1 MIASFCISL
10 KVLAINIPLLLLF
23 GISIGWI
30 LAKKTF
36 PGRTALSLVVLLPVV
51 LPPSVMGLY
60 LLALLGHTP
69 FLKELGI
76 PFTFTA
82 AAIGALLPSLPIMI
96 QSCRTGFAGV
106 PSLLEDT
113 ARTLGDSEWRIFFRI
128 TLPLARRHLFAGLAL
143 ASARALGDFGV
154 TLMVAGNMPGRTQ
167 TLPLYIYSQ
176 VERLHFSTAYLA
188 SILLVAA
195 GTASLFF
202 VRRIEEGR
210 HELSS

>member
-1 MIASFCISL
+1 
-10 KVLAINIPLLLLF
+10 
-23 GISIGWI
+23 
-30 LAKKTF
+30 
-36 PGRTALSLVVLLPVV
+36 
-51 LPPSVMGLY
+51 
-60 LLALLGHTP
+60 
-69 FLKELGI
+69 I

-82 AAIGALLPSLPIMI
+82 AAIGGLLPSLPIMI

-106 PSLLEDT
+106 PASLEDT
-113 ARTLGDSEWRIFFRI
+113 ARTLGDSEWRIFRRI

-154 TLMVAGNMPGRTQ
+154 TLMVAGNMAGRTQ

-210 HELSS
+210 HELSA